1 MRKFIKIAL
10 AIVVLFTLLF
20 QFNIQASSA
29 SEPYVTVEL
38 RNYIGNK
45 NALHINL
52 SGTYTTGN
60 SANDLLIKGLT
71 SMTLKLEN
79 GKVAV
84 YDQTNKRGDVT
95 GNLHLIPSN
104 AANTVQIV
112 STTPETSRRY
122 HGSFEFKI
130 VSSQYIRP
138 YNTVLLEEYIKG
150 VVPREAYA
158 SWDEEALKAQ
168 SIAARTYVAKAG
180 YTVNDTQGNQVYGG
194 IEEIERYREKI
205 SNVVEATRGKVLK
218 YGGSL
223 IDAVYTSSNGGYT
236 ESNQGAGWS
245 SEPAGYLPTKADS
258 YDPKERW
265 DIKIQ
270 EDQISLQGYDLK
282 KPETWWN
289 SVQEKDAIVR
299 SNVKTWVKQQL
310 GLGSTSD
317 IKILSI
323 EEFTIDP
330 ARTAGKRIIS
340 GVAQITYIQ
349 KNSSGFVKDAS
360 GNIKQLTYQNSDL
373 TANQIR
379 AIFGTMNMKSL
390 LVDTIASP
398 TSTDIQRVS
407 GAERIATSVE
417 VSRQLYPSGFPSTHA
432 YKTVFIATSK
442 QYADALSAGPL
453 ASQFG
458 HAPILLTDAT
468 NLSSSVV
475 KEIQRLKA
483 TKVYIIGGKTAVSD
497 QVMAQIDNI
506 STVNQVSRISGSTRY
521 ETNAAINKMLT
532 NVQGLFVASG
542 ENFADAL
549 AGSSVAAIN
558 KYAIVLTKKDELP
571 KVSKD
576 FVSAH
581 ASKSSFVLGGG
592 NAVSNTV
599 YNQVRGINPA
609 TTRLSG
615 TDRYETLAKILER
628 FKQSFTG
635 SEVLYSTGL
644 NFPDALTSSSLAG
657 AKKAPLIL
665 VGAELSNTLQPF
677 LTGYKDQVE
686 KISVLGGTGAVSQAK
701 IEQLKDALDVITTLH
716 LSGTG
721 FGHGVG
727 MSQWGAQARAVA
739 GQSYQTILEFYYP
752 DTDLVT
758 LY

>member
-1 MRKFIKIAL
+1 MRKFTKIAL
-10 AIVVLFTLLF
+10 AIVVLFSLLL
-20 QFNIQASSA
+20 QINIQASAA

-112 STTPETSRRY
+112 STTAETSRRY

-130 VSSQYIRP
+130 ESSKYIRP
-138 YNTVLLEEYIKG
+138 YNRILLEEYIKG
-150 VVPREAYA
+150 VVPREALA
-158 SWDEEALKAQ
+158 GWHEEALKAQ
-168 SIAARTYVAKAG
+168 SIAARTYVAKKG
-180 YTVNDTQGNQVYGG
+180 YQVNDTQGNQVYGG
-194 IEEIERYREKI
+194 IEESHYRDEI
-205 SNVVEATRGKVLK
+205 SDVVEATRGQVLK

-223 IDAVYTSSNGGYT
+223 IDAVFTSSNGGYT
-236 ESNQGAGWS
+236 ESNQGAWGYQAV
-245 SEPAGYLPTKADS
+245 PYLPAKLDG
-258 YDPKERW
+258 YDPKQRW
-265 DIKIQ
+265 NIEIQ

-282 KPETWWN
+282 KPETWWS

-340 GVAQITYIQ
+340 GAAQITYIQ
-349 KNSSGFVKDAS
+349 KNSSGFVKDAA
-360 GNIKQLTYQNSDL
+360 GNIKQMTYQNPDL

-379 AIFGTMNMKSL
+379 AIFGSMNMKSL

-417 VSRQLYPSGFPSTHA
+417 VSKQLYPSGFPASHA

-475 KEIQRLKA
+475 QEIQRLKA

-506 STVNQVSRISGSTRY
+506 SSVNQVSRISGPTRY

-599 YNQVRGINPA
+599 FNQVRGINPA

-665 VGAELSNTLQPF
+665 VGAELSDTLQPF

-701 IEQLKDALDVITTLH
+701 IEQLKDALNVITTLH

-739 GQSYQTILEFYYP
+739 GQSYQTILDFYYP
-752 DTDLVT
+752 NTDLVT

>member
-1 MRKFIKIAL
+1 MRKFSKIVL
-10 AIVVLFTLLF
+10 GIVVLFTLLF
-20 QFNIQASSA
+20 QFNFHASAA
-29 SEPYVTVEL
+29 SEPNVTVEL

-45 NALHINL
+45 NAIKINL
-52 SGTYTTGN
+52 SGIYTTGN

-84 YDQTNKRGDVT
+84 YDQTTKRGDVT
-95 GNLHLIPSN
+95 GNLRLIPSN

-112 STTPETSRRY
+112 STTAETTRRY

-130 VSSQYIRP
+130 ASSQYIRP

-150 VVPREAYA
+150 VVPRESFA
-158 SWDEEALKAQ
+158 SWHAEALKAQ
-168 SIAARTYVAKAG
+168 SIAARTYVAKLG
-180 YTVNDTQGNQVYGG
+180 YQVNDTQGNQVYGG
-194 IEEIERYREKI
+194 IEESSYQQKI
-205 SNVVEATRGKVLK
+205 SDVVEATRGQVLK
-218 YGGSL
+218 NGSTL
-223 IDAVYTSSNGGYT
+223 IDAVFTSSNGGYT
-236 ESNQGAGWS
+236 ETNQGAWGS
-245 SEPAGYLPTKADS
+245 QPVSYLPAKLDG
-258 YDPKERW
+258 YDPKHRW
-265 DIKIQ
+265 DIQIQ
-270 EDQISLQGYDLK
+270 EEQISLQGYDLK
-282 KPETWWN
+282 KPETWWS

-310 GLGSTSD
+310 GLGSASD
-317 IKILSI
+317 IKILSMK
-323 EEFTIDP
+323 EFTIDP
-330 ARTAGKRIIS
+330 ERTAGKRIIS
-340 GVAQITYIQ
+340 GAAQITYIQ
-349 KNSSGFVKDAS
+349 KNSSGFVKDSS
-360 GNIKQLTYQNSDL
+360 GNIKQMTYQNADL

-379 AIFGTMNMKSL
+379 SIFGTMNMKSL

-398 TSTDIQRVS
+398 TSTDIQRIS
-407 GAERIATSVE
+407 GAERIATSVK
-417 VSRQLYPSGFPSTHA
+417 VSQQLYPSGFPSTHA
-432 YKTVFIATSK
+432 YKTVFITTSR

-453 ASQFG
+453 ASQLG
-458 HAPILLTDAT
+458 NAPILLTDAT
-468 NLSSSVV
+468 TLSSSVTS
-475 KEIQRLKA
+475 EIQRLKA

-497 QVMAQIDNI
+497 QVMAQINNI
-506 STVNQVSRISGSTRY
+506 STVNQVSRISGPTRY

-558 KYAIVLTKKDELP
+558 KYAIVLTKKDVLP
-571 KVSKD
+571 GVSKS

-581 ASKSSFVLGGG
+581 SSKPSYILGGAV
-592 NAVSNTV
+592 AVSDTV
-599 YNQVRGINPA
+599 YNQIRGINSA
-609 TTRLSG
+609 ASRLAG
-615 TDRYETLAKILER
+615 VNRYETLAKILDR

-644 NFPDALTSSSLAG
+644 DFPDALTSSSLAL

-665 VGAELSNTLQPF
+665 VGADLSDSLLPF

-686 KISVLGGTGAVSQAK
+686 QISVLGGTVAVSQGK
-701 IEQLKDALDVITTLH
+701 IEELKDALDVITTLH

-727 MSQWGAQARAVA
+727 MSQYGAQARAQA
-739 GQSYQTILEFYYP
+739 GQTYPTILGFYYP
-752 DTDLVT
+752 NTDLVK